1 MNKNGNLSGKQ
12 EKFCQEYLIDL
23 NATQAAIRSGY
34 SKNYAVA
41 QGYKLLENVGIKERL
56 TELREELNHRAAEDG
71 NMLTAEEVLQKLSDV
86 VNNADLEKVKP
97 SEALKAL
104 ELLAKHHG
112 LFDKD
117 NQQRKYSLEDILNAL
132 PEDYAAQV
140 RAELR
145 ILIAERGNKAR

>member
-1 MNKNGNLSGKQ
+1 MPKGDKLTDKQ
-12 EKFCQEYLIDL
+12 EKFCNEYLIDL
-23 NATQAAIRSGY
+23 NATQAAIRAGY
-34 SKNYAVA
+34 SKNYAEA
-41 QGYKLLENVGIKERL
+41 QGYKLLENVGIQKRL
-56 TELREELNHRAAEDG
+56 TELRRELNQRAAEDE
-71 NMLTAEEVLQKLSDV
+71 NTLTAEKVLQKLSDV

-117 NQQRKYSLEDILNAL
+117 NQQRNFSLNDILDAL
-132 PEDYAAQV
+132 PEDFAAQV

-145 ILIAERGNKAR
+145 ILIAQRGNKAR